1 MKPKK
6 TTMNVKRMRTIGPE
20 IFKTINGPNPQSM
33 KEICAKKSKPKSSN
47 K

>member
-6 TTMNVKRMRTIGPE
+6 TTMNVKRIRTIGPE
-20 IFKTINGPNPQSM
+20 IFKTGPNPQSM